1 MLRGATTGHDGF
13 PRKRETSNDFVVPQL
28 REDSVRTHAADYL
41 PEGGDLS
48 DRIFDFLRNRQSTG
62 DENELY
68 KN

>member
-13 PRKRETSNDFVVPQL
+13 PRKLEFSNDFVVPRF
-28 REDSVRTHAADYL
+28 REDSVWTPSAVYPR
-41 PEGGDLS
+41 EGGDLS